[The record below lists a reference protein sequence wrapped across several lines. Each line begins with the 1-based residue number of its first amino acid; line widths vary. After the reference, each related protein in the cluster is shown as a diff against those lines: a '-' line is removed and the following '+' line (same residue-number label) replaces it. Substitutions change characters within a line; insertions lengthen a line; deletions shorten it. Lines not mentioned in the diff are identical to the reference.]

1 MATTS
6 TFPSS
11 GANITCSSVSLDQL
25 RTVLDSQHAEDNIH
39 VTVFLSLVCG
49 LGTMGN
55 FLTVLVSARR
65 REKSSATIFVLT
77 LAVVDLVVCGVVVP
91 LKLYELN
98 HGTYTGQVWCRVI
111 PYLTAV
117 SLLSSTSVLL
127 AASVDRYRAV
137 CRPVQHFS
145 VRKPAVLAAGAGAAL
160 LGCAAAVPAI
170 FTHGQVPGFTARS
183 ACDPISLC
191 DMASPEMS
199 RMYSGV
205 TAAIFLSAV
214 VSMGVL
220 YALVY
225 RYVQDLVQPGASH
238 IPLSSNQGTAFS
250 SNQRTSFSSNQRA
263 AFSSLKFGAKR
274 ARVASLSDV
283 LEESPHQD
291 TGGGPAGDR
300 AAQSRLEESPHHDS
314 DGSSAEGPVEDRA
327 ALSRLE
333 ESPRDDIGRGPTE
346 LHTGDRAALS
356 RLAARRL
363 TLQLNLPARRPSLP
377 PSAVQHHYRVAKL
390 FLLVAVV
397 SAVSW
402 LPYWG
407 VSLHGLGEDPAP
419 PVLQGGTVGTR
430 AAEFF
435 RQLHFASNAANPL
448 IYALCHRTFRH
459 RVLRMLTCRRL
470 GS

>member
-1 MATTS
+1 MS
-6 TFPSS
+6 LRPLLFP
-11 GANITCSSVSLDQL
+11 
-25 RTVLDSQHAEDNIH
+25 
-39 VTVFLSLVCG
+39 
-49 LGTMGN
+49 
-55 FLTVLVSARR
+55 
-65 REKSSATIFVLT
+65 
-77 LAVVDLVVCGVVVP
+77 
-91 LKLYELN
+91 
-98 HGTYTGQVWCRVI
+98 
-111 PYLTAV
+111 
-117 SLLSSTSVLL
+117 
-127 AASVDRYRAV
+127 
-137 CRPVQHFS
+137 
-145 VRKPAVLAAGAGAAL
+145 RKPAVLAAGAGAAL

-191 DMASPEMS
+191 DTASPEMS

-220 YALVY
+220 YAMVY
-225 RYVQDLVQPGASH
+225 RYVQDLVQSGASH

-250 SNQRTSFSSNQRA
+250 SNQRASFSSNQRT

-283 LEESPHQD
+283 LEEVPQHNTGGGPAGDRAALSRPEESPHQDTGGGLAGDRAAQSRLEESPHQD

-300 AAQSRLEESPHHDS
+300 AAQSRLEESP
-314 DGSSAEGPVEDRA
+314 
-327 ALSRLE
+327 
-333 ESPRDDIGRGPTE
+333 RDDIGRGPAE
-346 LHTGDRAALS
+346 FPTGGRAALS

-390 FLLVAVV
+390 FLLVAAV

-407 VSLHGLGEDPAP
+407 VSLAGLGEDPAP
-419 PVLQGGTVGTR
+419 PVLQDGTAGTR